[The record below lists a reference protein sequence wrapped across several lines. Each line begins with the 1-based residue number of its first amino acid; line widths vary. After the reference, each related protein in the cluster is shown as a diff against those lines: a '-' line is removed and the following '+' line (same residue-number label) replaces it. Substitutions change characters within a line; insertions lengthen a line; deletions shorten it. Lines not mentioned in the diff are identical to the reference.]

1 MHINVPREVSHIIQT
16 LTEAGYEAYA
26 VGGCIRDSLLRRI
39 PSDWDITTS
48 ATPAQVKELFGHT
61 IDTGIAHGTVTVM
74 RSGVGYEIT
83 TYRIDGEYEDG
94 RHPKQV
100 TFTAS
105 LREDLRRR
113 DFTINAMAYNET
125 EGLIDLFGGMEDLEN
140 GVIRAVGEPMERFSE
155 DALRMM
161 RAVRF
166 AAQLDFA
173 VEEKTA
179 EAICNLA
186 RTLQRISAERIQTEL
201 VKLLVS
207 PHPEKI
213 RLLYEYGLTAVFLPE
228 FDAAMKQ
235 EQHNPHHA
243 YTVGV
248 HTIESLRGIENDRVL
263 RLTMLFHDL
272 GKPACH
278 KTDEQGIDHFK
289 GHPEVSTKIA
299 QEKMRALKF
308 DRAGMDRVERLIRA
322 HDIRIEP
329 TKKAVRKLMS
339 RLGEEEFFL
348 LLKVQDADIHA
359 QSDYLRKEKLERQ
372 QEVKRLAEEIVA
384 DGECISLRTLEVG
397 GKDLMEIGFEKGP
410 SLGGELARLLEA
422 VLEEPSLNEY
432 ETLMTLAKKHLAGSA
447 EG

>member
-1 MHINVPREVSHIIQT
+1 MHITVPKEVSHIIET
-16 LTEAGYEAYA
+16 LTEAGFEAYA
-26 VGGCIRDSLLRRI
+26 VGGCIRDSLLGRT
-39 PSDWDITTS
+39 PNDWDITTS
-48 ATPAQVKELFGHT
+48 ATPAQVKALFGHT

-100 TFTAS
+100 TFTSS

-125 EGLIDLFGGMEDLEN
+125 EGLIDLFGGTQDLEN

-166 AAQLDFA
+166 AAQLDFS
-173 VEEKTA
+173 VEDKTA
-179 EAICNLA
+179 EAI
-186 RTLQRISAERIQTEL
+186 RTLASTLEKISAERIQTEL

-228 FDAAMKQ
+228 FDTAMGQ
-235 EQHNPHHA
+235 EQNNPHHA

-248 HTIESLRGIENDRVL
+248 HTIESLCAIENDRVL

-289 GHPEVSTKIA
+289 GHPEVSARIA
-299 QEKMRALKF
+299 HEKMRALKF
-308 DRAGMDRVERLIRA
+308 DRAGMDRVERLIKA

-329 TKKAVRKLMS
+329 TKKVVRRLMS
-339 RLGEEEFFL
+339 RLGQEEFFL
-348 LLKVQDADIHA
+348 LLKVQDADILA
-359 QSDYLRKEKLERQ
+359 QSNYLRKEKQERQ
-372 QEVKRLAEEIVA
+372 KEVKRLAEEILS
-384 DGECISLRTLEVG
+384 DTECISLRSLAVG
-397 GKDLMEIGFEKGP
+397 GKDLLEIGFEKGP
-410 SLGGELARLLEA
+410 ALGDELAALLDA
-422 VLEEPSLNEY
+422 VLEEPSLNTKEDLISMA
-432 ETLMTLAKKHLAGSA
+432 ERHLKDRSG
-447 EG
+447 G